1 MYSLFNRSLFKSK
14 FNEFFNLIILDIV
27 AFAIAGFVLFKSLC
41 NKLWYI
47 SSNPDPLNDPLNLSS
62 SIFRGILILIIIY
75 IFIFV
80 FMLFCFNKRN
90 EYLFLSHQ
98 PTTKD
103 SIAFTKLLLLLCV
116 LIINLLI
123 LFFSIVVFN
132 IKYEVFLNL
141 FSINILMLSLKVLF
155 LILSISLILISFLLA
170 LNYFVNNGVLT
181 ILVSIFLILYAPL
194 FLTLVRRI
202 QRFLNSHLIY
212 FLTYKLDLIFDN
224 STIIYFI
231 QSNILNTAI
240 IFILGI
246 FSLILCYKILYKNIK
261 IENFNSIFYNK
272 NFLVFLN
279 ILISIFISLI
289 IVLLLDFRY
298 STYIFVSWAVLS
310 IVSMMILSKV
320 SKKVFT

>member
-41 NKLWYI
+41 DQLWYI
-47 SSNPDPLNDPLNLSS
+47 SSNPDPLNDPLNISFH
-62 SIFRGILILIIIY
+62 IFCFILTLIIIY
-75 IFIFV
+75 ICISV

-116 LIINLLI
+116 LIVNLSI
-123 LFFSIVVFN
+123 LFFTIVVFK
-132 IKYEVFLNL
+132 IKYEVFLSL

-155 LILSISLILISFLLA
+155 LLLSISLILISFLLA
-170 LNYFVNNGVLT
+170 LNYFINNGVLT
-181 ILVSIFLILYAPL
+181 ILVSIFLILYVPL
-194 FLTLVRRI
+194 FLTHVRRI

-261 IENFNSIFYNK
+261 IENFNGTFYSK
-272 NFLVFLN
+272 NFIIFLN

-289 IVLLLDFRY
+289 IVSLLDFRY

-310 IVSMMILSKV
+310 IVSMITLSKF